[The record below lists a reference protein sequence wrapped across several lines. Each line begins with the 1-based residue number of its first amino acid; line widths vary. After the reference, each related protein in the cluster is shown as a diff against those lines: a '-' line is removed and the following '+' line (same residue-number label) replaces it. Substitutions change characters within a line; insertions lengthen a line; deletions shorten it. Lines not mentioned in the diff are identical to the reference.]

1 MTSINLYN
9 TTDDANVANKTLNLV
24 EANVACDIYENCTML
39 QPRLILAYSETRM
52 NCSYIRV
59 FNRYYNIVSKD
70 LQPGGKMVITCTI
83 DAILTYW
90 DQIKNLPCTVTRTG
104 NSPTEIVD
112 EKLPINPNEKYY
124 VGSSIDEIELTKNS
138 NGSLFEYG
146 CYIANVI
153 GSDKIEGGK
162 T

>member
-39 QPRLILAYSETRM
+39 QPRLILTYSETRM

-83 DAILTYW
+83 DTVLTYW

-124 VGSSIDEIELTKNS
+124 VGTSIDEIELAENS
-138 NGSLFEYG
+138 DGSLFEYG

-153 GSDKIEGGK
+153 GSDKIEGGNA
-162 T
+162 

>member
-1 MTSINLYN
+1 
-9 TTDDANVANKTLNLV
+9 
-24 EANVACDIYENCTML
+24 
-39 QPRLILAYSETRM
+39 M

-83 DAILTYW
+83 DTVLTYW

-112 EKLPINPNEKYY
+112 EKLPISPNEKYY
-124 VGSSIDEIELTKNS
+124 VGTSIDEIELTKNP

-153 GSDKIEGGK
+153 GSDKIEGGNA
-162 T
+162 

>member
-1 MTSINLYN
+1 MTNVNFYN
-9 TTDDANVANKTLNLV
+9 TTDDVNVANKTLNLV

-39 QPRLILAYSETRM
+39 QPRLILTYSETRM
-52 NCSYIRV
+52 NCSYIRI

-70 LQPGGKMVITCTI
+70 LQPGGKMVIMCTI
-83 DAILTYW
+83 DAVLTYW

-112 EKLPINPNEKYY
+112 EKLPISPNEKYY
-124 VGSSIDEIELTKNS
+124 VGTSIDEVELTKNP

-153 GSDKIEGGK
+153 GSDKIEGGNA
-162 T
+162 

>member
-1 MTSINLYN
+1 MTNVNFYN

-39 QPRLILAYSETRM
+39 QPRLILNYSETRM

-59 FNRYYNIVSKD
+59 FGRYYNIVDKD
-70 LQPGGKMVITCTI
+70 LQPGGKMVITCTV
-83 DAILTYW
+83 DAVLTYW

-104 NSPTEIVD
+104 SAPTEIVD
-112 EKLPINPNEKYY
+112 EKLPISPNEKYY
-124 VGSSIDEIELTKNS
+124 VGTSIDEVDLTNDPA
-138 NGSLFEYG
+138 GGRFEYG

-153 GSDKIEGGK
+153 GSDKIEGGNA
-162 T
+162 

>member
-39 QPRLILAYSETRM
+39 QPRLILTYSETRM

-112 EKLPINPNEKYY
+112 EKLPISPNEKYY
-124 VGSSIDEIELTKNS
+124 VGTSIDEVELTKNPA
-138 NGSLFEYG
+138 GDRFDYG

-153 GSDKIEGGK
+153 GSDKIEGGNA
-162 T
+162 

>member
-39 QPRLILAYSETRM
+39 QPRLILTYSETRM
-52 NCSYIRV
+52 NCSYIRI

-70 LQPGGKMVITCTI
+70 LQPGGKMIITGTI
-83 DAILTYW
+83 DAVLTYW

-112 EKLPINPNEKYY
+112 EKLPISPNEKYY
-124 VGSSIDEIELTKNS
+124 VGTSIDEVELTKNP

-153 GSDKIEGGK
+153 GSDKIEGGNA
-162 T
+162 

>member
-39 QPRLILAYSETRM
+39 QPRLILTYSETRM

-90 DQIKNLPCTVTRTG
+90 EQIKNLPCTVTRTG
-104 NSPTEIVD
+104 STPTEIVD
-112 EKLPINPNEKYY
+112 DKLPINPNEKYY
-124 VGSSIDEIELTKNS
+124 VGSSIDEIELTKNPDS
-138 NGSLFEYG
+138 GILDYG

-153 GSDKIEGGK
+153 GSDKIEGGNA
-162 T
+162 

>member
-39 QPRLILAYSETRM
+39 QPRLILIYSETRM

-83 DAILTYW
+83 DAVLTYW

-112 EKLPINPNEKYY
+112 EKLPISQNEKYY
-124 VGSSIDEIELTKNS
+124 VGTSIDEIELTKNP